1 MKQIQVQVPSEGEK
15 NAVEVLKEYSSDI
28 VQQSATSGEQE
39 ITLVTA
45 TVNAQDIDEITAQ
58 LKAVKEFEPGQLKI
72 RLLDQESLI
81 EKGQKT
87 KGSATRLSQEEV
99 YSKAQESALLTR
111 PQWILMGLSAAIAS
125 YGLMLDNIIVVIGA
139 MMLAPVLS
147 PLVSS
152 SIALT
157 VGDETMLNQGLLT
170 AVTGGLMAIAV
181 SALVVIPF
189 QPELNSTLLLITSA
203 GLPNLLLSLFVGAA
217 AALAFVTDYRD
228 QIAGV
233 AVAVALVPPL
243 AATGIGLRIDD
254 LIFARSAFSIASVN
268 FLAVLVSGSLALKL
282 LGFAPSTYY
291 KKKTAE
297 RLNYVLP
304 LAVVV
309 MIGVAYMILAGP

>member
-1 MKQIQVQVPSEGEK
+1 MKQIQVEVPSNGAD
-15 NAVEVLKEYSSDI
+15 NTVDVLEDYSSDI
-28 VQQSATSGEQE
+28 VQQTAASGEE
-39 ITLVTA
+39 ELALVTA
-45 TVNAQDIDEITAQ
+45 TVDAEDIDEITEQ
-58 LKAVKEFEPGQLKI
+58 LKGIKDFEQGELTI
-72 RLLDQESLI
+72 RLLDQEALI

-87 KGSATRLSQEEV
+87 RGSSTKLSQEEV
-99 YSKAQESALLTR
+99 YSKAQESALLNR
-111 PQWILMGLSAAIAS
+111 PQWMLMGLSAAIAS

-157 VGDETMLNQGLLT
+157 IGDRTMLKQSLTT
-170 AVTGGLMAIAV
+170 AVSGAFMAIAV
-181 SALVVIPF
+181 SGLAVIPF
-189 QPELNSTLLLITSA
+189 QPELNSTLFLITSA

-217 AALAFVTDYRD
+217 AALAFVTGYRD

-254 LIFARSAFSIASVN
+254 LIFTWNAFSIAAVN

-282 LGFAPSTYY
+282 LGFAPTTYY

-297 RLNYVLP
+297 QLNYVLP
-304 LAVVV
+304 VAVTV
-309 MIGVAYMILAGP
+309 MLVMAYMILAGP